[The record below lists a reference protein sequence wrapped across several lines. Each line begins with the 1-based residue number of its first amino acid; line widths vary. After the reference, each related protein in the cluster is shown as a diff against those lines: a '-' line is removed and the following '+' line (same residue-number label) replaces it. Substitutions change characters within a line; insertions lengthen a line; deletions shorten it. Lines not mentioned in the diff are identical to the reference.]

1 VSQSMHAAMI
11 LARRAPRLSLILMR
25 PFQDHSG
32 LPAAERMRLAA
43 ALGELATLGEVVRWG
58 LLQSPPRLVSDVV
71 KQDEFTLDVILP
83 YGERYLVFDT
93 T

>member
-1 VSQSMHAAMI
+1 
-11 LARRAPRLSLILMR
+11 MR

-32 LPAAERMRLAA
+32 LPAGERTRLAA

>member
-1 VSQSMHAAMI
+1 
-11 LARRAPRLSLILMR
+11 MR

-32 LPAAERMRLAA
+32 LPAGERMRLAA